1 MLGARA
7 LGRLE
12 KQRRIAEAAEAV
24 FHEKGYDGATVRL
37 IAARA
42 GVATGTIF
50 QFAPDKRSLLLLV
63 FGRTLEL
70 LADRAFATLDRRASL
85 VDQFLHIF
93 RERYEFFH
101 NDIDLARHLMQEL
114 AFYPRLVSEDPTSP
128 FVQYLARRD
137 ATRAKIATIVA
148 EQQRAGRVDP
158 AIDPQDIT
166 DMAVAILTTEIREW
180 LTSARPSVAV
190 GLKRLRKMLVLAL
203 SGVAHGRK

>member
-1 MLGARA
+1 

-50 QFAPDKRSLLLLV
+50 QFAPDKRSLLLLI

-70 LADRAFATLDRRASL
+70 LAERAFATLDRRASL

-93 RERYEFFH
+93 RKRYEFFH
-101 NDIDLARHLMQEL
+101 DDIDLARRVVGEL
-114 AFYPRLVSEDPTSP
+114 AAFPRVEPKDPGSP
-128 FVQYLARRD
+128 FAQYLASRA

-148 EQQRAGRVDP
+148 DLQRAGRIDH

-180 LTSARPSVAV
+180 LTGPRPSVAV
-190 GLKRLRKMLVLAL
+190 GLKRLRKMLALAL
-203 SGVAHGRK
+203 SGVAREGNYGYERT